1 MPFSDKYEFP
11 RSELAAY
18 NMQDSLEIAF
28 HPLHVEAG
36 E

>member
-1 MPFSDKYEFP
+1 MPFSDKHKFP
-11 RSELAAY
+11 RSEVAAS
-18 NMQDSLEIAF
+18 NVQDSLEIAF

>member
-1 MPFSDKYEFP
+1 MPLSDKHEFP
-11 RSELAAY
+11 RSEVAAH

-28 HPLHVEAG
+28 HPPHVEAG